1 MNGSPRE
8 ALVCVKKC
16 KVGQE
21 FSRNGLRLSFEQ
33 GRVCITMHHGR
44 RTMLKKLTVLSGALI
59 ALVAAGLSQENT
71 SGVSGLD
78 AIAARQ
84 ASLDMSSITFH
95 SMSDAMK
102 AGREAKSQGY
112 PAAVLAKWA
121 KALPRMF
128 PAGTGMGETSA
139 TTQARVAIWR
149 DRASFDQ
156 AAANYADATAK
167 LAALAASN
175 DTTAFTSQLEAVNQ
189 ACNACHARY
198 KAGDQGPPRK

>member
-102 AGREAKSQGY
+102 A
-112 PAAVLAKWA
+112 
-121 KALPRMF
+121 
-128 PAGTGMGETSA
+128 
-139 TTQARVAIWR
+139 
-149 DRASFDQ
+149 
-156 AAANYADATAK
+156 
-167 LAALAASN
+167 
-175 DTTAFTSQLEAVNQ
+175 
-189 ACNACHARY
+189 
-198 KAGDQGPPRK
+198 